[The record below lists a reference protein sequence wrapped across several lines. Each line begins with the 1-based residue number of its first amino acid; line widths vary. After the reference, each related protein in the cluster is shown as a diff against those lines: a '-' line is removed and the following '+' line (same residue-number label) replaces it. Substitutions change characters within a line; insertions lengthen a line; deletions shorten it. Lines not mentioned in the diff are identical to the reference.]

1 MNVVSS
7 LFVSALLAL
16 ASHAASAGATRLTI
30 PELID
35 TKDKSHV
42 ELTLKRGAHEFYP
55 GVKSDTLGI
64 NGDYL
69 GPTIKLYRGRHVD
82 IRFNNQIG
90 VATTIHGHGLHVP
103 GNVDGGPQETIRSGE
118 SRTIGL
124 DITQRASTSWYHPHW
139 MGKTAEHVY
148 AGLAGFYLIEDERS
162 LTLNL
167 PKRYGI
173 NDIPLIVQDRSFVA
187 GQMRPYSV
195 GRQQVEDGFRGD
207 TLVVNGTIDAYQNV
221 PQGWVRLRLLNASN
235 ARIYR
240 FSLSDSRA
248 FHLIATD
255 GGFVESPVTITQLN
269 MGPGERNE
277 IMVDLSRGGRVTLM
291 AEFLPTDPGDQ
302 RLLQQSPRTSKS
314 VLELRADPRL
324 AAQGELPAK
333 LATITAYSREA
344 VVVTRTFRLDM
355 GNRGNGRRGTNGV
368 NGQNGGANANAGSR
382 FNINGHS
389 MDMSMINHS
398 SKLGDIEL
406 WRVTGDRMSHPFHIH
421 GVSFQILSR
430 NGSAPAATE
439 RGWKDT
445 VMVGE
450 RGFVEL
456 VMRFDHAASED
467 YPYMFHCH
475 ILEHEDAGM
484 MGQFTVR

>member
-1 MNVVSS
+1 MKTVYS
-7 LFVSALLAL
+7 LFVPLVLAL
-16 ASHAASAGATRLTI
+16 GSQVASADAMRLTI

-35 TKDKSHV
+35 TRDKPRV
-42 ELTLKRGAHEFYP
+42 ELTLQRGAHEFYA
-55 GVKSDTLGI
+55 GVKSETLGI

-90 VATTIHGHGLHVP
+90 EATTIHGHGLHVP
-103 GNVDGGPQETIRSGE
+103 GNVDGGPQETIRIGE

-148 AGLAGFYLIEDERS
+148 TGLAGFYLIEDERS
-162 LTLNL
+162 QTLNL

-187 GQMRPYSV
+187 GKMQHYSV

-235 ARIYR
+235 ARNYR
-240 FSLSDSRA
+240 FFLSDNRA

-255 GGFVESPVTITQLN
+255 GGFVEAPITMSQLN

-277 IMVDLSRGGRVTLM
+277 IMVDMSSGGRVTLM
-291 AEFLPTDPGDQ
+291 AEFLPTDPIDE
-302 RLLQQSPRTSKS
+302 RLLQRSPRARKS
-314 VLELRADPRL
+314 ALELRADTRL
-324 AAQGELPAK
+324 AAQGELPAT
-333 LATITAYSREA
+333 LATITLYSRDAVA
-344 VVVTRTFRLDM
+344 VVRNFRLIMD
-355 GNRGNGRRGTNGV
+355 GRGNGRRGV
-368 NGQNGGANANAGSR
+368 NGSNEINGGANANMGGR
-382 FNINGHS
+382 FSINGHS
-389 MDMSMINHS
+389 MDMSMINHN

-430 NGSAPAATE
+430 NGRAPAAPE

-445 VMVGE
+445 VMVGDRE
-450 RGFVEL
+450 FVEL
-456 VMRFDHAASED
+456 IMRFDHTASAD

-475 ILEHEDAGM
+475 ILEHEDGGM
-484 MGQFTVR
+484 MGQFTVQ